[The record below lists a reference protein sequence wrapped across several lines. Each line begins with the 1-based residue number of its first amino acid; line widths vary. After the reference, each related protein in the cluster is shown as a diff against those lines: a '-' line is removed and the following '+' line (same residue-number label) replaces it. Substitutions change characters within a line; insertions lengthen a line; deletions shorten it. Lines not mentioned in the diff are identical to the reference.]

1 MADEPVEEEPI
12 YEFEKRNAL
21 RAFTRNRFRAKVRP
35 HLDELE
41 AREQALLA
49 RVAELEALL
58 ASLYAPIQTTFGATL
73 EGRTQK

>member
-1 MADEPVEEEPI
+1 MTEMTN
-12 YEFEKRNAL
+12 EKRSRLVA
-21 RAFTRNRFRAKVRP
+21 
-35 HLDELE
+35 ELE

-73 EGRTQK
+73 EGRTK

>member
-1 MADEPVEEEPI
+1 MTDLASLMADEPNRGYAEQTA
-12 YEFEKRNAL
+12 RND
-21 RAFTRNRFRAKVRP
+21 FRAKVRP
-35 HLDELE
+35 LIAELE

>member
-1 MADEPVEEEPI
+1 MNDDLASLMADEPERGYIEQEA
-12 YEFEKRNAL
+12 RNE
-21 RAFTRNRFRAKVRP
+21 FRAKVRP
-35 HLDELE
+35 LIAEQE

-73 EGRTQK
+73 DR